1 VGSSPIGY
9 PQKTPFQLIR
19 SGVFHFAIVVST
31 LKEDKL
37 FFVLAIHQKALL
49 KAHKGKKNN
58 VFALFLK
65 YVQYT

>member
-1 VGSSPIGY
+1 M
-9 PQKTPFQLIR
+9 R
-19 SGVFHFAIVVST
+19 SGVFHFTIVVST
-31 LKEDKL
+31 LKEAKL

-58 VFALFLK
+58 VFALFLE